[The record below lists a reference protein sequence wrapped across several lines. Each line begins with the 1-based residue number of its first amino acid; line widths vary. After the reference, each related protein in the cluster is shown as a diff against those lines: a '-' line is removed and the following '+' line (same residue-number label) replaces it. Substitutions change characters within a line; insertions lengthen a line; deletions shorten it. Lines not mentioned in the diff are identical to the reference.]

1 MQYFTTLEL
10 CSFLEGVGSLEQRN
24 VYYWAKKGDQVTHA
38 QKNPQLSEFGLYAE
52 YGISVTSAKSTG
64 LIVQHTF
71 VFLCYFV
78 NLCINSANIAE
89 SL

>member
-1 MQYFTTLEL
+1 METFEFGTE
-10 CSFLEGVGSLEQRN
+10 
-24 VYYWAKKGDQVTHA
+24 KGLLQSYARRQVTHA
-38 QKNPQLSEFGLYAE
+38 QKNPQLSEFCLYAE

-89 SL
+89 GL

>member
-1 MQYFTTLEL
+1 MLKKIPNYQNSVFMQ
-10 CSFLEGVGSLEQRN
+10 
-24 VYYWAKKGDQVTHA
+24 
-38 QKNPQLSEFGLYAE
+38 E
-52 YGISVTSAKSTG
+52 YGISATSAPRSTG

-89 SL
+89 GS